1 MQICNFP
8 GARTIGPPRA
18 WDADLDGECGTIF
31 VTDAVDTLSG
41 MNIMYTVYKPTA
53 EDLEALNNGGV
64 LRLGIMGSTHP
75 VFNMCVLGP
84 SVAAAAK
91 LEPKWDLGPPIH
103 SAGE

>member
-8 GARTIGPPRA
+8 GARTIGPPRT

-41 MNIMYTVYKPTA
+41 MNVMYTVYKPTA
-53 EDLEALNNGGV
+53 EDLESLNNGGV

-84 SVAAAAK
+84 DVAARAE
-91 LEPKWDLGPPIH
+91 LEPKWDLGLPIH
-103 SAGE
+103 GDVS